1 MKLNAGLTTSLL
13 ASDLGSTVAWDSK
26 RINPWPQF
34 CLCLTWSGCPSKMM
48 TTKEIKNS
56 NQVFVAADNAK
67 NIYKINFNNYTEL
80 LNNNY
85 TANFKK
91 TNDSHMKDINKEAKI
106 IAIKLNLDKRIEI
119 FPNQHL
125 FIMLKDH
132 KSNFNNN
139 SKCCPINPAKSKI
152 GKISKFYL
160 DKINENI
167 RHKSQLNQW
176 R

>member
-1 MKLNAGLTTSLL
+1 
-13 ASDLGSTVAWDSK
+13 
-26 RINPWPQF
+26 
-34 CLCLTWSGCPSKMM
+34 MM

-56 NQVFVAADNAK
+56 NQVFVTANKAK
-67 NIYKINFNNYTEL
+67 NIYKINFDNYTKL

-85 TANFKK
+85 TANYKK
-91 TNDSHMKDINKEAKI
+91 TNDSQMKDINKEAKI
-106 IAIKLNLDKRIEI
+106 VTIKLNLDKRIET
-119 FPNQHL
+119 FPKLCL

-139 SKCCPINPAKSKI
+139 SKCCLINPAKSKI

-160 DKINENI
+160 DKINQSI